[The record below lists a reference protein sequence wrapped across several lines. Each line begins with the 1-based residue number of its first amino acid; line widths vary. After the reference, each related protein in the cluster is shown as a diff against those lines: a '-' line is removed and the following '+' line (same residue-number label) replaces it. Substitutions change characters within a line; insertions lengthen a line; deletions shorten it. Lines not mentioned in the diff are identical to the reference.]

1 LHIHPLL
8 EETDVTIAL
17 EHHTP
22 QAFVDPYAADPAAG
36 AWPPAAAGQ
45 DMDYQLPPPN
55 PSERLSIL
63 IDPRDQHRLALHAV
77 LTAAGIPPR
86 PEDRDAIDQLS
97 ALPSSINATLQRW
110 LLHTAS
116 QCEQATV
123 PAGSLS
129 QGVVDGLQDTALYI
143 GPFRIRVGH

>member
-1 LHIHPLL
+1 MTSRGNRNRRWPCRALPLHIHPLL
-8 EETDVTIAL
+8 EENDVTIDL

-22 QAFVDPYAADPAAG
+22 QAFVDPYAADPAES
-36 AWPPAAAGQ
+36 AWPPAAAWQ
-45 DMDYQLPPPN
+45 DMDYLLPPPN

-97 ALPSSINATLQRW
+97 ALPSSINTTLQRW
-110 LLHTAS
+110 LQHTAS
-116 QCEQATV
+116 Q
-123 PAGSLS
+123 
-129 QGVVDGLQDTALYI
+129 
-143 GPFRIRVGH
+143 